1 MEFTPCP
8 KIDTHLHLVFHPE
21 NRGKHNFSTYDE
33 MIPHLEKLNISKG
46 ILMSAGELLPDF
58 GTNQENMEIVKADP
72 AHYAWMCNPEP
83 IDPTTVYDTLKQCK
97 ALGAVGVGELM
108 CNRPM
113 TDPALRVLFD
123 AAGKLDL
130 PITLHMSPAV
140 GCSYGVVD
148 EPGLPLLEQS
158 LRDFPET
165 VFVGHSACFWC
176 QISAD
181 APTDPKGRNG
191 YPSGPVITGGR
202 IPELLEKYPNLYC
215 DLSATSGGQAIL
227 RDEAHGLAFLERFSD
242 RMLFATDMCS
252 TDAEFPL
259 GRWLDKMAESGA
271 LSMETYQKICFENAA
286 RLYHLN

>member
-1 MEFTPCP
+1 MEFIPCP
-8 KIDTHLHLVFHPE
+8 KIDTHLHLVFRPE
-21 NRGKHNFSTYDE
+21 NRGKTHFSTYAE
-33 MIPHLEKLNISKG
+33 MGPHLEALNISKG

-58 GTNQENMEIVKADP
+58 GDNQENMDIVNADP

-83 IDPTTVYDTLKQCK
+83 IDPDTVYETLKQYK
-97 ALGAVGVGELM
+97 SLGAVGVGELM

-113 TDPALRVLFD
+113 TDPSLRALFD
-123 AAGKLDL
+123 AAGQLGL

-148 EPGLPLLEQS
+148 EPGLPLLERS
-158 LRDFPET
+158 LHDFSDT

-181 APTDPKGRNG
+181 APTDPAGRNG
-191 YPSGPVITGGR
+191 YPKGPVTPGGR

-227 RDEAHGLAFLERFSD
+227 RDEKHGLSFLERFSA
-242 RMLFATDMCS
+242 RMLFATDMCR
-252 TDAEFPL
+252 TDMEFPL
-259 GRWLDKMAESGA
+259 GRWLDKMAKSGD
-271 LSMETYQKICFENAA
+271 LSMDAYRKICRENAI
-286 RLYHLN
+286 RLYHL